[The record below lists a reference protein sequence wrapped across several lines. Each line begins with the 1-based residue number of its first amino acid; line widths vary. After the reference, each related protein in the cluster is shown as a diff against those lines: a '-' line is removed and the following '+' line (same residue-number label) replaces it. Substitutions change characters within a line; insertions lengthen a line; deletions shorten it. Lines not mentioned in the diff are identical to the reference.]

1 MVGGGSPDRHV
12 QFGPDCCPIP
22 ERLLIA
28 HAQGR
33 VLFITGAGVSM
44 PSGLPDFRGLTRS
57 VYEVIDTAVH
67 AALPEKRGENPGSLV
82 GLSDAQVAEV
92 RRFCRDDFDVV
103 LGMLERRMDDGDPT
117 TSSVRSV
124 IESLIRKPARQPKP
138 IHKSL
143 VRLSDRGG
151 ARTIITTNFDLLL
164 QKASTQLSLQ
174 TETYA
179 LGGIPRPAYRLD
191 FAGIMHIHGALQ
203 TDPLRRSDL
212 IVSDQD
218 FGEFYLRR
226 RIVPDLIYDAAR
238 LFHLVL
244 VGYSANDP
252 PMRYLLNAVAADG
265 TRFDDLKARWF
276 TFIAKGAEPKV
287 ELEDWRGRGIDPIPY
302 SGANGHEMLAK
313 TLAAWAKLSP
323 HTGSRDHLDKT
334 LGRLVKKQRNATS
347 QEDRDLF
354 DHLIRRDRVDRPRMA
369 AMIAAAGADLGWL
382 DAIAAIAGEAP

>member
-1 MVGGGSPDRHV
+1 
-12 QFGPDCCPIP
+12 
-22 ERLLIA
+22 
-28 HAQGR
+28 
-33 VLFITGAGVSM
+33 M

-57 VYEVIDTAVH
+57 VYEAIDSAVY
-67 AALPEKRGENPGSLV
+67 AVLPARRGDPPGALT
-82 GLSDAQVAEV
+82 GLSDKQVAEV

-103 LGMLERRMDDGDPT
+103 LGMLERRMDDGVPT
-117 TSSVRSV
+117 ASSVRGV
-124 IESLIRKPARQPKP
+124 IESLIRKPKRQPKP

-164 QKASTQLSLQ
+164 QKACSQLALPTDTYSL
-174 TETYA
+174 
-179 LGGIPRPAYRLD
+179 GSIPRPTYRLD
-191 FAGIMHIHGALQ
+191 FAGVMHIHGALQ
-203 TDPLRRSDL
+203 SDPLRRSDL

-265 TRFDDLKARWF
+265 TRFDDLKTRF
-276 TFIAKGAEPKV
+276 TFIAEGAEPKV
-287 ELEDWRGRGIDPIPY
+287 EQEDWKGRGIDPIPY
-302 SGANGHEMLAK
+302 SDSNGHEMLAK

-323 HTGSRDHLDKT
+323 HTGSRDELDRTVRK
-334 LGRLVKKQRNATS
+334 LVRIQRSASS

-354 DHLIRRDRVDRPRMA
+354 DHLIRRDRVDRPRITS
-369 AMIAAAGADLGWL
+369 MISAAGADLGWL
-382 DAIAAIAGEAP
+382 DAIASIAGEAP